1 MAFEAIC
8 PDRIDLIHKNYRK
21 LVNLLADV
29 DEWGQVSVIN
39 MLTRY
44 ARTQFVDPSLTE
56 TVRSCECACVDAC
69 VCVHACVCGVCF
81 ECGVCA
87 CVNEV
92 CFHSNHPCSQSCSS
106 CCTMSRVVL
115 IG

>member
-56 TVRSCECACVDAC
+56 TVRLCECK
-69 VCVHACVCGVCF
+69 CVHARVCVRACV
-81 ECGVCA
+81 CGVCA

-92 CFHSNHPCSQSCSS
+92 CFHSNHPRSQSCSS

>member
-44 ARTQFVDPSLTE
+44 ARTQFVDPNLTE
-56 TVRSCECACVDAC
+56 TVRVC
-69 VCVHACVCGVCF
+69 VCVCVCTC
-81 ECGVCA
+81 ECVGCCRCEHCESKM
-87 CVNEV
+87 CVAML
-92 CFHSNHPCSQSCSS
+92 P
-106 CCTMSRVVL
+106 
-115 IG
+115 